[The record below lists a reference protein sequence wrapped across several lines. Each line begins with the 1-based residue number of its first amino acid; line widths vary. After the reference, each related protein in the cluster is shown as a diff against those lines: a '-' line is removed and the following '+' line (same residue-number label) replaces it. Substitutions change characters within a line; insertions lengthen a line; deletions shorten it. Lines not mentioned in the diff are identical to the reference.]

1 MDTEG
6 CLQQVIHLLGHF
18 HIEARVDTG
27 EHNILLGFSH
37 SRLQLSLAR
46 GFFTSKLHSI
56 TVMCFTGCAVFRSKG
71 KPVCRPAMHTALQC
85 SSRRQEGVS
94 VWL

>member
-46 GFFTSKLHSI
+46 GFFAGKLHSI
-56 TVMCFTGCAVFRSKG
+56 TAMCFTGVAVFRSLKG
-71 KPVCRPAMHTALQC
+71 SLYANLLCTALQC
-85 SSRRQEGVS
+85 SNHRQEGMS